1 MNEIK
6 IFSNSQFGDIRTAT
20 TENGEPLFSLA
31 DLCSALKLSNVTEV
45 RKRIDSDDFNS
56 IEDVDSI
63 GRKANMIYVTES
75 GMYTVILRSD
85 SPLAKPMQKW
95 VTSEVLPSIRKT
107 GGYIHTTEN
116 DTPELIMAR
125 ALIVAQ
131 SAIEN
136 FNEKIKALELV
147 AQQRDHRLELQQAV
161 IRQAAPKVEYYEEVL
176 QSASSHLT
184 NTIAKELGMSAN
196 TLNKRLDVAGIQYK
210 QAGTW
215 VLKAKYQNKGLSK
228 SRTYTYT
235 DNHGKTQTA
244 IQTVWT
250 ETGREFIHKVMAN

>member
-6 IFSNSQFGDIRTAT
+6 IFNNSQFGDIRTAT
-20 TENGEPLFSLA
+20 TETGEPLFCLA
-31 DLCSALKLSNVTEV
+31 DLCAALNLESTNKVVARLDLDDRSSIPL
-45 RKRIDSDDFNS
+45 IDRL
-56 IEDVDSI
+56 
-63 GRKANMIYVTES
+63 GRNQNATFVTES

-131 SAIEN
+131 GAIEN
-136 FNEKIKALELV
+136 FNEKIKSLEAM

-176 QSASSHLT
+176 QSTTAHLT
-184 NTIAKELGMSAN
+184 NTIAKELGMSAT
-196 TLNKRLDVAGIQYK
+196 TLNKKLNDKGVQYK
-210 QAGTW
+210 QAGCW

-250 ETGREFIHKVMAN
+250 EVGREFIHKTMAN